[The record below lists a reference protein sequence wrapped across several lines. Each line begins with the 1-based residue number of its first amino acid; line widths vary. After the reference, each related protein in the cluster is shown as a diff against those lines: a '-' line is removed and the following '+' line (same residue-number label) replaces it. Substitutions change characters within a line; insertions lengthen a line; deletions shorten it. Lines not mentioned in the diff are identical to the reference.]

1 MLITQRSHWTPCSL
15 EAPFWPGHSRI
26 LWLLVTTLQGLW
38 LTGRSDGAADGKE
51 RQGTGAPPSPT
62 PKASQESVLVP
73 PPPGPLPGPG
83 MTLHWKP
90 FFPCHPW
97 AQPNLT
103 ESWDLPRAWRGSLLL
118 PRKLLPARRLQKAP
132 RLARA

>member
-51 RQGTGAPPSPT
+51 RQGTGAPPSALGRD
-62 PKASQESVLVP
+62 KEGGDMFS
-73 PPPGPLPGPG
+73 GP
-83 MTLHWKP
+83 
-90 FFPCHPW
+90 
-97 AQPNLT
+97 
-103 ESWDLPRAWRGSLLL
+103 SSRAEGH
-118 PRKLLPARRLQKAP
+118 
-132 RLARA
+132 